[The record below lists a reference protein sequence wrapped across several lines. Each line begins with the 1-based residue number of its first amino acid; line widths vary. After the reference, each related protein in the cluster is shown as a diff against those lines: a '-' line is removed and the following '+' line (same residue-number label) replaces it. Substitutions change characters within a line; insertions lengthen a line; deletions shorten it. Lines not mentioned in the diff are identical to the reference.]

1 MSRRGGL
8 GRGLEA
14 LLPESGLQDI
24 PVERIRPNPLQP
36 RQTFVEDEL
45 AELAQS
51 IREHGI
57 LQPVVVSRQPE
68 AGAYQ
73 LIVGERRWRAAQQ
86 AGLATIPALIRPTGS
101 REALEIALVEN
112 LQRASLSPLETAEA
126 YAALISEFGITQE
139 QVAGRVGKSR
149 SAVANTLRLLNLAH
163 VVKEAL
169 AANAISEGHA
179 RALLRLSPELQVVAL
194 AEIAKRG
201 LNVRQTERLVKRLL
215 GSPRSP
221 KTMPTDARSGEW
233 EDQLRRTLATKVE
246 IKRRGKSG
254 TIRIHFYSDEELE
267 DLVDRLLT
275 EEEEAVRRRLDSD

>member
-8 GRGLEA
+8 GRGLGA

-36 RQTFVEDEL
+36 RQTFGADEL

-57 LQPVVVSRQPE
+57 LQPVVVSRQAE
-68 AGAYQ
+68 EGAYQ
-73 LIVGERRWRAAQQ
+73 LVIGERRWRAARQ
-86 AGLATIPALIRPTGS
+86 AGLAAMPALIRPTGS

-112 LQRASLSPLETAEA
+112 LQRAGLSPLETADA

-139 QVAGRVGKSR
+139 QVAARVGKSR
-149 SAVANTLRLLNLAH
+149 SAVANTLRLLNLADA
-163 VVKEAL
+163 VKEAL
-169 AANAISEGHA
+169 AASAISEGHA
-179 RALLRLSPELQVVAL
+179 RALLRLTTEMQFYAL
-194 AEIAKRG
+194 AEIKKRG

-215 GSPRSP
+215 GAPRSP
-221 KTMPTDARSGEW
+221 KTKTPDARSNAW
-233 EDQLRRTLATKVE
+233 EDSLRRTLATKVE
-246 IKRRGKSG
+246 IKRRGKQG

-267 DLVDRLLT
+267 GLVDRLLI
-275 EEEEAVRRRLDSD
+275 EEEG

>member
-1 MSRRGGL
+1 MSRRRGL

-45 AELAQS
+45 EELAQS

-68 AGAYQ
+68 EGMYQ
-73 LIVGERRWRAAQQ
+73 LVVGERRWRAAKQ

-112 LQRASLSPLETAEA
+112 LQRSSLSPLETAEA
-126 YAALISEFGITQE
+126 YAALISEFGLTQE
-139 QVAGRVGKSR
+139 QVAARVGKSR
-149 SAVANTLRLLNLAH
+149 SAVANTLRLLNLATA
-163 VVKEAL
+163 VKEAL
-169 AANAISEGHA
+169 AADTISEGHA
-179 RALLRLSPELQVVAL
+179 RALLRLTTELQIYAL
-194 AEIAKRG
+194 AEVEKRG
-201 LNVRQTERLVKRLL
+201 LNVRQTEQLVQRLL

-221 KTMPTDARSGEW
+221 RTKSPDARNSEW

-246 IKRRGKSG
+246 IQRRGKQG
-254 TIRIHFYSDEELE
+254 TIRIHFFSDEELE
-267 DLVDRLLT
+267 GLVDRLLLD
-275 EEEEAVRRRLDSD
+275 EA

>member
-24 PVERIRPNPLQP
+24 PVERIRPSPLQP
-36 RQTFVEDEL
+36 RQTFVADEL
-45 AELAQS
+45 EELARS

-68 AGAYQ
+68 EGVYQ

-139 QVAGRVGKSR
+139 QVAARVGKSR
-149 SAVANTLRLLNLAH
+149 SAVANTLRLLNLAT

-169 AANAISEGHA
+169 AAATISEGHA
-179 RALLRLSPELQVVAL
+179 RALLRLSAEVQIHAL
-194 AEIAKRG
+194 AEIEKRG
-201 LNVRQTERLVKRLL
+201 LNVRQTEQLVKKLL
-215 GSPRSP
+215 AAPRATKTKPSDPRSG
-221 KTMPTDARSGEW
+221 TW
-233 EDQLRRTLATKVE
+233 EDSLRRALATKVE
-246 IKRRGKSG
+246 IKRRGTQG
-254 TIRIHFYSDEELE
+254 TIRIHFFSDEELE
-267 DLVDRLLT
+267 SLVDRLLT
-275 EEEEAVRRRLDSD
+275 EES